1 MQRVGLLV
9 PSANTVVEPE
19 FWRMAPPGV
28 SLHAA
33 RMRNSTCDVED
44 SIRMLDH
51 VERAADELGSANV
64 NVIAFACTASS
75 FVQGTEGE
83 RDLEA
88 TIERASRATAVTT
101 SGAVVAALKSLG
113 ARRLAMYTPY
123 PAELNRREV
132 TFLRSHGLDVVQERG
147 LGIAD
152 AVAIADVRAAQLLE
166 FVHDTPPPD
175 EADTLFVSC
184 TNLGSLESITALE
197 REFDRPVISSN
208 TATFWRVLQILDLN
222 PSDQAPGR
230 LFARPAVATAG

>member
-1 MQRVGLLV
+1 MARIGLLV

-19 FWRMAPPGV
+19 FWHMAPPGIT
-28 SLHAA
+28 LHAA

-51 VERAADELGSANV
+51 VERASYELGSANV

-75 FVQGTEGE
+75 FVKGADGE

-88 TIERASRATAVTT
+88 MIERASGATAVTT

-152 AVAIADVRAAQLLE
+152 AVAIADVSAAQLLE
-166 FVHDTPPPD
+166 FVHDAPPPD

-184 TNLGSLESITALE
+184 TNLATLDSIAALE

-208 TATFWRVLQILDLN
+208 TATFWRLLQTLDVE
-222 PSDQAPGR
+222 PSEQAPGR
-230 LFARPAVATAG
+230 LFARPAVTAAG